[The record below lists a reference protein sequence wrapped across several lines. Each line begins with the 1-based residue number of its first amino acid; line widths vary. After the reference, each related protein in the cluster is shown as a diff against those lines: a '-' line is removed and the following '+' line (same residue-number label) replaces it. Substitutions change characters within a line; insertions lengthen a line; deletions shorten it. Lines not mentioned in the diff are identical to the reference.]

1 MAGLILSSNDSG
13 YQEKCFS
20 LLGLQ
25 FQGVGGEIVEDCIK
39 EKIVSVIEMNDRKS
53 RQRSEEVAPFLF
65 RDDCLQELEFQ
76 EEEYEEGEDAFSPL
90 DI

>member
-13 YQEKCFS
+13 YQEECFS

-25 FQGVGGEIVEDCIK
+25 FQGVGGETVEDCIK